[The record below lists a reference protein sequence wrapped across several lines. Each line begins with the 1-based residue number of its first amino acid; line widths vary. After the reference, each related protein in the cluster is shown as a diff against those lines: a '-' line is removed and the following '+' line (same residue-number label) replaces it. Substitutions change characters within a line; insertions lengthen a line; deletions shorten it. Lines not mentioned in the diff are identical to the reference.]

1 MTNKM
6 KLEFVSRSTNE
17 SFARITIAAFMAG
30 MNPTIEEVADV
41 KTAVSEAVT
50 NAIIHGYPEREGT
63 VVLEAQI
70 TDEELTVTITD
81 EGEGMP
87 NVGRAMEPLFT
98 TRPDLERSGMGFAF
112 MQAFMDELF
121 VESGVQVGT
130 KVQMKKK
137 IGCEEKVFPQL
148 HNLKENE

>member
-50 NAIIHGYPEREGT
+50 NAIIHGYPNMEGT
-63 VVLEAQI
+63 VMMEAQI
-70 TDEELTVTITD
+70 EDDELTVCIAD

-87 NVGRAMEPLFT
+87 NVGQAMEPLFT

-112 MQAFMDELF
+112 MQAFMDELT
-121 VESGVQVGT
+121 VESGIKIGT

-137 IGCEEKVFPQL
+137 IGCTQKVLPQL
-148 HNLKENE
+148 HNLKGSD

>member
-1 MTNKM
+1 MTNRM

-17 SFARITIAAFMAG
+17 SFARIAVAAFMAG

-50 NAIIHGYPEREGT
+50 NAIIHGYPNCEGI

-70 TDEELTVTITD
+70 EGEELTVSITD
-81 EGEGMP
+81 EGEGMQ
-87 NVGRAMEPLFT
+87 NVGQAMEPLFT

-112 MQAFMDELF
+112 MQAFMDDLR
-121 VESGVQVGT
+121 VESGINLGT
-130 KVQMKKK
+130 KVLMKKK
-137 IGCEEKVFPQL
+137 IGCEEKAFPQL
-148 HNLKENE
+148 HNLKGSE

>member
-1 MTNKM
+1 
-6 KLEFVSRSTNE
+6 
-17 SFARITIAAFMAG
+17 
-30 MNPTIEEVADV
+30 
-41 KTAVSEAVT
+41 
-50 NAIIHGYPEREGT
+50 
-63 VVLEAQI
+63 
-70 TDEELTVTITD
+70 
-81 EGEGMP
+81 MP

-112 MQAFMDELF
+112 MQAFMDELS

-148 HNLKENE
+148 HNLKGNE